1 MTGRDPQAAPPPVPR
16 RVVVCL
22 GVSQFICWGI
32 SYYLMGAI
40 GEAMA
45 QDLGWERT
53 VLHGGFALALLVM
66 GTVSGA
72 AGRLVDR
79 QGGRRAMVMGSV
91 LQVAGCLGL
100 AAAPNGLAYYA
111 AWVVLGVAMR
121 LTLYDAAF
129 AALAHLAGSAARQP
143 MAQITLLGGLA
154 STAFWPLGHVL
165 SAALGWRG
173 TLLVYAALALL
184 TVPLHLAIPRRGAGS
199 LGRVGPSRPER
210 DAPAAPLAAAGRARL
225 WGAALFAAMTTLA
238 NFLNA
243 GMSAHMVGML
253 SGLGLALP
261 LAVGVAAL
269 RGLGQSAA
277 RLAEVLFGA
286 RLHPLGLGSLAAL
299 LMPLGCLAG
308 LVAGG
313 RVEAAVAFALL
324 YGAGNGL
331 LTITRGTLPLVL
343 FDHRTYG
350 GFVGRLVAP
359 GFVVSACAPVA
370 YAALIERAGAGAAMA
385 LSLGVAA
392 LVLLASL
399 ALQWRFAPRR
409 C

>member
-1 MTGRDPQAAPPPVPR
+1 MTARDPSPPVPR
-16 RVVVCL
+16 RVVACL

-32 SYYLMGAI
+32 SYYLMGAV

-66 GTVSGA
+66 GAVSGA

-79 QGGRRAMVMGSV
+79 RGGRHAMVLGSA

-100 AAAPNGLAYYA
+100 ALAPNAAAYYA
-111 AWVVLGVAMR
+111 AWAVLGVAMR

-129 AALAHLAGSAARQP
+129 AALAHLAGPAARQP

-154 STAFWPLGHVL
+154 STAFWPLGHGL
-165 SAALGWRG
+165 SGVLGWRG

-184 TVPLHLAIPRRGAGS
+184 TVPLHLAIPRRGAG
-199 LGRVGPSRPER
+199 GWRAV
-210 DAPAAPLAAAGRARL
+210 APQGMPVPPLAVSGRAL
-225 WGAALFAAMTTLA
+225 WWGGALFAAMTTLA

-277 RLAEVLFGA
+277 RLAEVLFGT

-308 LVAGG
+308 LAAGG
-313 RVEAAVAFALL
+313 RIEAAVAFALL

-370 YAALIERAGAGAAMA
+370 YAALIEQAGGGAAMA
-385 LSLGVAA
+385 LSLAVAA
-392 LVLLASL
+392 LVLAASL
-399 ALQWRFAPRR
+399 ALQWRFAPRQR
-409 C
+409 